1 MKIFSKDH
9 IIRMKT
15 LTITIISL
23 FLFVSAPH
31 HGLASESVIQT
42 DPALELIQSLGCK
55 GCHKIKGDGGSLAPD
70 LTQIGSRMTA
80 EQIHNHLVAPSDT
93 RTKGF
98 MPSYSTLTENDLNLI
113 TQYLYNL
120 R

>member
-1 MKIFSKDH
+1 
-9 IIRMKT
+9 MKT
-15 LTITIISL
+15 IAITLLSL
-23 FLFVSAPH
+23 FLIVSVPR
-31 HGLASESVIQT
+31 HGQTTEAVNPT
-42 DPALELIQSLGCK
+42 DPALQLIQSLGCK
-55 GCHKIKGDGGSLAPD
+55 GCHTIKGGGGSLAPD

-80 EQIHNHLVAPSDT
+80 EQIHNHLVAHSDT
-93 RTKGF
+93 RTGGF